1 MFCTNCGKRI
11 NDGAQFC
18 QYCGHAVIRNNQN
31 AIPCDTVAEITK
43 PSVMVAGPKKK
54 SIFRRWWF
62 WVLVIIL
69 LFVSC
74 VGTSDPG
81 VTHPDVSEAEYKEM
95 CEEIAFDQLARNPDN
110 YEGQMFQFTGEVI
123 QVAEGNG
130 YTNLRMNVTA
140 VDDDG
145 WSYYEDTIYVLVKTE
160 EGADRILDYDIVT
173 VYGICTGSY
182 TYESI
187 FGEQI
192 TLPGIEA
199 MYYQIVS

>member
-1 MFCTNCGKRI
+1 MYCENCGHQLNKKALYCQ
-11 NDGAQFC
+11 NCGQPVNAGATP
-18 QYCGHAVIRNNQN
+18 AADPANP
-31 AIPCDTVAEITK
+31 IPAAPIK
-43 PSVMVAGPKKK
+43 KKKK
-54 SIFRRWWF
+54 SIFKRWWF

-81 VTHPDVSEAEYKEM
+81 VTHPDVSEAEYKAM
-95 CEEIAFDQLARNPDN
+95 CEEIAFDPLARNPDN

-140 VDDDG
+140 VDDGG
-145 WSYYEDTIYVLVKTE
+145 WTCYEDTIYVLVKTE
-160 EGADRILDYDIVT
+160 EGSDRILDYDIVT

-199 MYYQIVS
+199 MYYEIVS